1 MKFLKRQSC
10 VAVNGDYRKLSD
22 FPKNILIC
30 VPKTI
35 ESLTG
40 LEWHEGEQ
48 LMTEFLFLGDLSIWS
63 TLVVKENIKLF
74 TLPQVIPNLRL
85 RLLSSVED
93 KRDILKSVYF
103 FFFFFYLF

>member
-1 MKFLKRQSC
+1 MNFLKRQSGSC

-93 KRDILKSVYF
+93 TFSLKEY
-103 FFFFFYLF
+103 